1 MGVEV
6 GFQNCYFMYVFHL
19 LIISHFSF
27 HAVFYY
33 YFTKKKL
40 SIELFR
46 CGSIHIILIYWGF
59 FGGNYTV
66 LKYNLTDTWQSAD
79 RSFLFVSFVSCP
91 CDVDEKNYIFWRS
104 LKDVEK
110 WTLKIN
116 VVFPFLIHY
125 IFCIYILWNMERLFV
140 RNLSSICLYLWN
152 FSRNFRF
159 GRKSSVHN
167 WR

>member
-1 MGVEV
+1 M
-6 GFQNCYFMYVFHL
+6 YFTYL
-19 LIISHFSF
+19 LFLIFPFMLFFIIISPKKTFNWIFSLWFNSHF
-27 HAVFYY
+27 
-33 YFTKKKL
+33 L
-40 SIELFR
+40 
-46 CGSIHIILIYWGF
+46 LIYWGF

-140 RNLSSICLYLWN
+140 RNLSSTCLYLWN